1 MIYEPAS
8 RIFEQIL
15 FPILLHFTRE
25 IIRNINLLTQSL
37 KSIPQ
42 TISHEILAVY
52 TKIKFVF
59 K

>member
-52 TKIKFVF
+52 T
-59 K
+59 